1 VPSPEPDGSRPN
13 IILAMTDDQGWGDV
27 GFNAHPVLKTPH
39 LDAMA
44 ESGLRFDRFYAG
56 APVCSP
62 TRGSCLT
69 GRHPWRYGILFA
81 NFGPPDE
88 PSKYPLPMPEVTLAE
103 AVSNLGYECGHFGKW
118 HLGDFEGP
126 MQSAPDQSGFDDW
139 LSTVRKVATVDPE
152 GYWDNGEPVEGP
164 LEGDDS
170 RIIMDRALR
179 FIEGAVAR
187 EHPFLAVIWF
197 HTPHLPVLATD
208 EFRAL
213 YADHPEQCRHYWGA
227 LSAMDAQMGRLRA
240 ALREMDV
247 AEDTIVWFCSDNGPE
262 GDEQT
267 DERPGSA
274 GPFRGRKRS
283 LWEGGIRV
291 PAILEWPER
300 IPGPRATDLPCC
312 TSDFYPTLMDVLGYE
327 PPAQPRPIDGIS
339 LVDLLDGEMQGRPA
353 PMAFETLEGTTRGS
367 PSTAL
372 IGNRHKLLMD
382 PAGEPVLLHD
392 LLEDPAETHDL
403 SADRPDVVEAMM
415 ATLQGERA
423 SWARSRDGED
433 YL

>member
-1 VPSPEPDGSRPN
+1 MPEPDGPRPN
-13 IILAMTDDQGWGDV
+13 IILAMTDDQGCGDV
-27 GFNAHPVLKTPH
+27 GYAGHPVLQTPN

-44 ESGLRFDRFYAG
+44 EAGIRFDRFYAG

-81 NFGPPDE
+81 NHGPLDA

-103 AVSNLGYECGHFGKW
+103 ALGDLGYACGHFGKW

-126 MQSAPDQSGFDDW
+126 MKSAPDDSGFDDW

-152 GYWDNGEPVEGP
+152 GYWDNGRPVEGP

-179 FIEGAVAR
+179 FIEGAVDAER
-187 EHPFLAVIWF
+187 PFLAVVWF
-197 HTPHLPVLATD
+197 HTPHLPVLATE

-213 YADHPEQCRHYWGA
+213 YADHPEQCQHYWGA
-227 LSAMDAQMGRLRA
+227 LTAMDAQMGRLRA
-240 ALREMDV
+240 ALREMSV
-247 AEDTIVWFCSDNGPE
+247 AEETILWFCSDNGPE
-262 GDEQT
+262 GDEMT
-267 DERPGSA
+267 EERPGSA

-300 IPGPRATDLPCC
+300 IREPRATDVPCC

-327 PPAQPRPIDGIS
+327 PPKQPRPIDGVS
-339 LVDLLDGEMQGRPA
+339 LVDLLEGEMGGRPM
-353 PMAFETLEGTTRGS
+353 PMAFETMEGTTRGS

-382 PAGEPVLLHD
+382 PAGEPVLLYD
-392 LLEDPAETHDL
+392 LLEDPAEEHDL
-403 SADRPDVVEAMM
+403 AADRADVVEAMA
-415 ATLQGERA
+415 ATLKDERA